1 MMTRSP
7 HGDAPERPRS
17 VWSRELR
24 WARRL
29 DPFLRHPLTVLGAG
43 TAAALLCGLVLHPR
57 VLALAGG
64 LAMVVTLGVAWPWI
78 SLRGLRGSL
87 SFEQARGREGQPI
100 TARLRFRNRAPWG
113 AWGLKLRFGRD
124 DANST
129 TPLALAHLGGWKRGE
144 VECLFVPDR
153 RGDHPVGGAWLVTG
167 FPFGLWEASR
177 ALTVERSVLVW
188 PRTFPVG
195 PIPEEAGG
203 DVSEGTTFRDRPGD
217 AGDLLGVR
225 SYRRGDPLR
234 RVHWGQTARHGEL
247 IVCERQ
253 AAAAPR
259 VQVVLDL
266 DPASHVGIGPN
277 GSLEWAIRVAASLL
291 DDWIGQGADA
301 ELVVGHRPIT
311 GRGGSTASRRRVLLD
326 TIARLDDRAGSP
338 PLCDAL
344 DGPPC
349 RRFGR
354 GLRVVICTDRARVGN
369 PGRRDVTGSRFV
381 VLASNAFAS
390 EASHGPGIDP
400 GWPGRPWI
408 LIDDPTRVAEQLRNR
423 RKEVVGVS

>member
-1 MMTRSP
+1 
-7 HGDAPERPRS
+7 
-17 VWSRELR
+17 
-24 WARRL
+24 
-29 DPFLRHPLTVLGAG
+29 
-43 TAAALLCGLVLHPR
+43 
-57 VLALAGG
+57 
-64 LAMVVTLGVAWPWI
+64 
-78 SLRGLRGSL
+78 
-87 SFEQARGREGQPI
+87 
-100 TARLRFRNRAPWG
+100 
-113 AWGLKLRFGRD
+113 
-124 DANST
+124 
-129 TPLALAHLGGWKRGE
+129 LAHLGGWKRGE

-381 VLASNAFAS
+381 LLASNAFAS